1 MFPRKYLPLL
11 LMMLPFISGFSDHWL
26 RTDRPWKKW
35 PLQPKVAFSADVISR
50 TGFGSSKGRIY
61 FSPPGQLRKETFD
74 TDQTG
79 VAVLNPDKGKLY
91 QWVVD
96 PSTAKVSA
104 DPSHPSEMPID
115 SYWQTVA
122 VEGSYWVLPA
132 NIRESSLVKD
142 GDQLIN
148 GIETTRYRADMDAGK
163 EVRKA
168 QVWIARKSGI
178 VVRFE
183 TSPDGWPFVSG
194 MELSNLHIGHQAPEL
209 FELPKELPNKQAS
222 HSAPK
227 EPSAGPSGQ
236 ADQSAWLTCREAPT
250 RRCVLDHALEIGRT
264 TPTSL
269 SRAQDLVRIAR
280 AQADAGLT
288 QEASATID
296 LLKAEEAANVP
307 GFVARIKAETG
318 KLDEAVRI
326 ADATSDPAERGLIIG
341 SIAVAEGEAGTID
354 SALRRVQ
361 AISDNTARAFAI
373 RRAAWGL
380 RMIAAQRGD
389 DDKIAAAL
397 QQVQSIPMPLSVR
410 YWHPSIAGPAL
421 GIIVDAQLRAGK
433 ITEAVKAAMAV
444 QSDPSDQALVFAAI
458 VRFLARTGRVV
469 EALRIALAVDT
480 DALRGGALTL
490 ATEPSPLVDIN
501 FDPDRHSELG
511 TIRQA
516 KVGPGALAVAKSF
529 SESNRSLAL
538 RILAEAQADADDP
551 AQALEAAKLIDDQ
564 GQHIKALIAVAR
576 AQTRAGQRG
585 PAGVSFGEAQRIAQ
599 TVRFSKGTLTESIAI
614 AEAEADRIDEA
625 RALVEQIQDRTWH
638 SRALIAIARALARAG
653 RAAEARE
660 AAEQARTSSPFPDL
674 AKSREAIIQ
683 GFAEGGHIAGAV
695 ETART
700 MERPEGVLYTVAI
713 SLCDAGNAKAALQLA
728 QAMPPGDRLQAMAP
742 REGLHVPAL
751 LKIAHTLRDAGA
763 DAEAASALREVLN
776 VITAEPR
783 QYSVPDELVSLS
795 YALPD

>member
-1 MFPRKYLPLL
+1 MFPRRCLLPLL
-11 LMMLPFISGFSDHWL
+11 MILPFVCGFSDHWL
-26 RTDRPWKKW
+26 RAESPWKRW

-61 FSPPGQLRKETFD
+61 FSPPGQLRDETFD
-74 TDQTG
+74 TDQTQ
-79 VAVLNPDKGKLY
+79 VAVLNPVKGKLY
-91 QWVVD
+91 QWAVD
-96 PSTAKVSA
+96 PSTGKVNA
-104 DPSHPSEMPID
+104 DPPFPSEMPIE

-122 VEGSYWVLPA
+122 VEGSYWVLPV
-132 NIRESSLVKD
+132 NIRESSLVKE
-142 GDQLIN
+142 GDQVIN

-209 FELPKELPNKQAS
+209 FELPKELLAGPNKQAN
-222 HSAPK
+222 HSATEK
-227 EPSAGPSGQ
+227 LSAGPSGQ
-236 ADQSAWLTCREAPT
+236 ADQSAWLTCRDAPT

-264 TPTSL
+264 TPTSF

-288 QEASATID
+288 EEASAAVD
-296 LLKAEEAANVP
+296 LLKAEEAAKVP
-307 GFVARIKAETG
+307 GSVARIKAQIG
-318 KLDEAVRI
+318 KLDEAARI
-326 ADATSDPAERGLIIG
+326 ADAISDPAERGLIIG
-341 SIAVAEGEAGTID
+341 SIAVAEGEAGKID
-354 SALRRVQ
+354 DALRRVQ
-361 AISDNTARAFAI
+361 AISDDTARAFAV

-397 QQVQSIPMPLSVR
+397 RQVQSTPVPLSVH
-410 YWHPSIAGPAL
+410 YWHPSIGGPAL

-433 ITEAVKAAMAV
+433 IAEAVKAARAV
-444 QSDPSDQALVFAAI
+444 QSEPGDQALVFAAI
-458 VRFLARTGRVV
+458 VRFLARTGRVT
-469 EALRIALAVDT
+469 EALQIALAVDT
-480 DALRGGALTL
+480 DAIRGGALRL
-490 ATEPSPLVDIN
+490 ATEPPLLVDIN
-501 FDPDRHSELG
+501 FDPDRHSELD
-511 TIRQA
+511 TVRQA

-529 SESNRSLAL
+529 SEPDRSLAL

-551 AQALEAAKLIDDQ
+551 EQALEAAKSIDDV
-564 GQHIKALIAVAR
+564 GPHIKALLAVAR

-585 PAGVSFGEAQRIAQ
+585 PAGVSFGEAVRIAQ
-599 TVRFSKGTLTESIAI
+599 TVRFSKDALTESIAI

-638 SRALIAIARALARAG
+638 SGALTAIARALARAG

-674 AKSREAIIQ
+674 AKSREAVIQ
-683 GFAEGGHIAGAV
+683 GFAEGGHIAQAV
-695 ETART
+695 ETAKG
-700 MERPEGVLYTVAI
+700 MERKEGVLYTVAV
-713 SLCDAGNAKAALQLA
+713 SLCDAGNAKTALQLA
-728 QAMPPGDRLQAMAP
+728 QAMTP
-742 REGLHVPAL
+742 RESDVAAL
-751 LKIAHTLRDAGA
+751 LKIARALRGAGA
-763 DAEAASALREVLN
+763 DAEAASALREALN
-776 VITAEPR
+776 VITAGPD
-783 QYSVPDELVSLS
+783 QYKLPDELVSLS

>member
-1 MFPRKYLPLL
+1 MFPRKYLLLL
-11 LMMLPFISGFSDHWL
+11 LMTPFISGFSDHWL
-26 RTDRPWKKW
+26 RAERPWKKW

-50 TGFGSSKGRIY
+50 TGFGWSKDRIY
-61 FSPPGQLRKETFD
+61 FSPPGQLRTETFYP
-74 TDQTG
+74 DQTR

-91 QWVVD
+91 QWSVD
-96 PSTAKVSA
+96 PNTSKISA
-104 DPSHPSEMPID
+104 DPGLPSEMPID

-132 NIRESSLVKD
+132 NIRESSLVKE

-148 GIETTRYRADMDAGK
+148 GIETTRYRADMDPGK

-183 TSPDGWPFVSG
+183 TSPNGWPFVSA
-194 MELSNLHIGHQAPEL
+194 MELSNLHVSHQAPEL
-209 FELPKELPNKQAS
+209 FELPQELLPGPNKQAN
-222 HSAPK
+222 HSAP
-227 EPSAGPSGQ
+227 EELSAGPSKH
-236 ADQSAWLTCREAPT
+236 ADQSAWPICREVPT

-288 QEASATID
+288 QEASAAVD
-296 LLKAEEAANVP
+296 LLKAEETAKVP
-307 GFVARIKAETG
+307 GSVARIKAETG
-318 KLDEAVRI
+318 KLDEAARI
-326 ADATSDPAERGLIIG
+326 ADAISDPAERGLIIG
-341 SIAVAEGEAGTID
+341 SIAVAEGEAGKID
-354 SALRRVQ
+354 DALRRVQ
-361 AISDNTARAFAI
+361 AVSDDTARAFAI

-397 QQVQSIPMPLSVR
+397 QQVQSTPIPLSVY
-410 YWHPSIAGPAL
+410 YWHPSLVVPAL
-421 GIIVDAQLRAGK
+421 GIIVDAQVRAGK

-444 QSDPSDQALVFAAI
+444 QSTPSDQAQVFAAI
-458 VRFLARTGRVV
+458 LRFLARTGRVV

-490 ATEPSPLVDIN
+490 ATEPPSLVDIN

-511 TIRQA
+511 IIRQA

-529 SESNRSLAL
+529 SEPNRSLAL
-538 RILAEAQADADDP
+538 RMLAEAQADADDP
-551 AQALEAAKLIDDQ
+551 APALEAAKLIDDQ
-564 GQHIKALIAVAR
+564 GQRVKALLAVAR

-585 PAGVSFGEAQRIAQ
+585 PAGASFGEALQIAQ
-599 TVRFSKGTLTESIAI
+599 TVRFSKDTLTESIAI

-625 RALVEQIQDRTWH
+625 RALMESIQDRTWH
-638 SRALIAIARALARAG
+638 SGALTAIARALARAG

-683 GFAEGGHIAGAV
+683 GFVEGGHIAEAI

-700 MERPEGVLYTVAI
+700 MERQEGVLYTVAV

-728 QAMPPGDRLQAMAP
+728 QAMAPG
-742 REGLHVPAL
+742 ESHVAAL
-751 LKIAHTLRDAGA
+751 LKIAHALRDAGA

-776 VITAEPR
+776 VITAEPK
-783 QYSVPDELVSLS
+783 QYRVPDELVSLS

>member
-1 MFPRKYLPLL
+1 MI
-11 LMMLPFISGFSDHWL
+11 LPFVCGFSDHWL
-26 RTDRPWKKW
+26 RAESPWKRW

-50 TGFGSSKGRIY
+50 TAFGSSKGRIY
-61 FSPPGQLRKETFD
+61 FSPPGQLRHETFD
-74 TDQTG
+74 TDQTQ
-79 VAVLNPDKGKLY
+79 VAVLNPVKGKLY
-91 QWVVD
+91 QWAVD
-96 PSTAKVSA
+96 PSTGKVNA
-104 DPSHPSEMPID
+104 DPPFPSETPIE

-122 VEGSYWVLPA
+122 VEGSYWVLPV
-132 NIRESSLVKD
+132 NIRESSLVKE

-194 MELSNLHIGHQAPEL
+194 MELSNLRIGHQAPEL
-209 FELPKELPNKQAS
+209 FELPKELLAGPNKQAN
-222 HSAPK
+222 HPAPEK
-227 EPSAGPSGQ
+227 LAAGPSGQ
-236 ADQSAWLTCREAPT
+236 ADQSAWLACREAPT
-250 RRCVLDHALEIGRT
+250 RRCVLDHALEVGRT

-269 SRAQDLVRIAR
+269 SRAQELVRIAR

-288 QEASATID
+288 EEASAAVD
-296 LLKAEEAANVP
+296 LLKDEEAGNVP
-307 GFVARIKAETG
+307 GAVARIKAQIG
-318 KLDEAVRI
+318 KLDEAARI
-326 ADATSDPAERGLIIG
+326 ADAVSDPAQRGLIIG
-341 SIAVAEGEAGTID
+341 SIAVAEGEAGKID
-354 SALRRVQ
+354 DALRRVQ
-361 AISDNTARAFAI
+361 AISDDTARAFAV

-397 QQVQSIPMPLSVR
+397 QQVQSTPMPLSVY
-410 YWHPSIAGPAL
+410 YWHPSIVGSAL

-444 QSDPSDQALVFAAI
+444 QSEPSDQAQVFAAI
-458 VRFLARTGRVV
+458 LRYLARTGRLV
-469 EALRIALAVDT
+469 EALRIALAIDNE
-480 DALRGGALTL
+480 ALRGGALAL
-490 ATEPSPLVDIN
+490 AIEPAPLVNIN

-529 SESNRSLAL
+529 SAPNRSLAL

-551 AQALEAAKLIDDQ
+551 APALEAAKLIDDE
-564 GQHIKALIAVAR
+564 GQRVKALLAVAR
-576 AQTRAGQRG
+576 AQTRAGQHG
-585 PAGVSFGEAQRIAQ
+585 PAGASFGETVRIAQ
-599 TVRFSKGTLTESIAI
+599 TAHFTKDILTESIAI
-614 AEAEADRIDEA
+614 AEADADRIDEA
-625 RALVEQIQDRTWH
+625 RALVEQIQDRTWR
-638 SRALIAIARALARAG
+638 SGALTAIARALARAG
-653 RAAEARE
+653 KAAEARE

-674 AKSREAIIQ
+674 TRSREAIIQ
-683 GFAEGGHIAGAV
+683 GFVEGGHVAEAV
-695 ETART
+695 ETAKT
-700 MERPEGVLYTVAI
+700 MERQDDVLYTVAV

-728 QAMPPGDRLQAMAP
+728 PAMAP
-742 REGLHVPAL
+742 GESHVSAL
-751 LKIAHTLRDAGA
+751 LKIAHALRDAGA

-776 VITAEPR
+776 VITAEPE
-783 QYSVPDELVSLS
+783 QYRVPGELVSLS

>member
-1 MFPRKYLPLL
+1 MI
-11 LMMLPFISGFSDHWL
+11 LPFVCGFSDHWL
-26 RTDRPWKKW
+26 RAESSWKRW

-50 TGFGSSKGRIY
+50 TAFGSSKGRIY
-61 FSPPGQLRKETFD
+61 FSPPGQLRHETFD
-74 TDQTG
+74 TDQTQ
-79 VAVLNPDKGKLY
+79 VAVLNPVKGKLY
-91 QWVVD
+91 QWAVD
-96 PSTAKVSA
+96 PSTGKVNA
-104 DPSHPSEMPID
+104 DPPFPSETPIE

-122 VEGSYWVLPA
+122 VEGSYWVLPV
-132 NIRESSLVKD
+132 NIRESSLVKE

-148 GIETTRYRADMDAGK
+148 GIETTRYRADMDAGR

-209 FELPKELPNKQAS
+209 FELPKELLAGPNKQAN
-222 HSAPK
+222 HPAPEK
-227 EPSAGPSGQ
+227 LAAGPSGQ
-236 ADQSAWLTCREAPT
+236 ADQSAWLACREAPT
-250 RRCVLDHALEIGRT
+250 RRCVLDHALEVGRT

-269 SRAQDLVRIAR
+269 SRAQELVRIAR

-288 QEASATID
+288 EEASAAVD
-296 LLKAEEAANVP
+296 LLKDEEAGNVP
-307 GFVARIKAETG
+307 GAVARIKAQIG
-318 KLDEAVRI
+318 KLDEAARI
-326 ADATSDPAERGLIIG
+326 ADAVSDPAQRGLIIG
-341 SIAVAEGEAGTID
+341 SIAVAEGEAGKID
-354 SALRRVQ
+354 DALRRVQ
-361 AISDNTARAFAI
+361 VISDDTARAFAI

-380 RMIAAQRGD
+380 RTIAVQRGD
-389 DDKIAAAL
+389 DDKIVEALRQVESIRLPISGHWHPSMHAAAL
-397 QQVQSIPMPLSVR
+397 E
-410 YWHPSIAGPAL
+410 
-421 GIIVDAQLRAGK
+421 IIVDAQLRAGK
-433 ITEAVKAAMAV
+433 IAEAVKAATAV
-444 QSDPSDQALVFAAI
+444 QSEPSDQAQVFAAI

-469 EALRIALAVDT
+469 EALRIALAIDS
-480 DALRGGALTL
+480 DALRGGALAL
-490 ATEPSPLVDIN
+490 ATEPSPLVDMN

-529 SESNRSLAL
+529 SEPNRSVAL
-538 RILAEAQADADDP
+538 RLLAEAQANADDP

-564 GQHIKALIAVAR
+564 GQHIKALIAVAK

-585 PAGVSFGEAQRIAQ
+585 PAGVSFGEALQIAQ
-599 TVRFSKGTLTESIAI
+599 TVRFSKDTLTESIAI

-638 SRALIAIARALARAG
+638 SGALTAIARALARAG

-683 GFAEGGHIAGAV
+683 GFVEGGHIAEAV

-700 MERPEGVLYTVAI
+700 MERQESVLYTVAD

-728 QAMPPGDRLQAMAP
+728 QAMAPGDRLQAMAP

-776 VITAEPR
+776 VITAEPN
-783 QYSVPDELVSLS
+783 QYRVTDELVSLS